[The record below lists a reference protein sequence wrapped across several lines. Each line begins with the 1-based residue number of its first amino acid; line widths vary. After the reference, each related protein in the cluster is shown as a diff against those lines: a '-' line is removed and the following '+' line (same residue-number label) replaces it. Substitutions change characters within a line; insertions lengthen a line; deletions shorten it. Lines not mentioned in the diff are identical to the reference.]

1 MSDRDIKSF
10 EERLASH
17 CEKKWSNYERLRI
30 DLSIAR
36 NYYKFDVAG
45 EFIEIEQASD
55 ADATAG
61 LILDFANRDVI
72 NIGEHRIIETVFSR
86 FFISNAAQVGEW
98 LDLLIGRNFKSHVYG
113 TGTGTG
119 GGGGTGATEVQQVL
133 NLTHAN
139 PNTSVQAAA
148 NACIEAIIKADVE
161 NTDIAWIDFG
171 AAAAQNSC
179 IPLDPGEW
187 IKVPITNTNRI
198 YANFEVGGEIVYIAY
213 AT

>member
-1 MSDRDIKSF
+1 MISDRDINSF
-10 EERLASH
+10 ESRLSNH
-17 CEKKWSNYERLRI
+17 CREKWSNYERLRI
-30 DLSIAR
+30 DLATPR
-36 NYYKFDVAG
+36 NYQKFDIAG
-45 EFIEIEQASD
+45 EFIEVERASD
-55 ADATAG
+55 TTAAAE
-61 LILDFANRDVI
+61 LILDFTNRAVI
-72 NIGEHRIIETVFSR
+72 NISERRIVETVFNR
-86 FFISNAAQVGEW
+86 FYISNAAQADKW
-98 LDLLIGRNFKSHVYG
+98 LDLLIGRNFRSWGYG

-119 GGGGTGATEVQQVL
+119 GGTTGATEAQQVL

-171 AAAAQNSC
+171 VAAVQDSC